1 MSANKVTNMRIL
13 VTFFC
18 GHAFPFDLA
27 KELARR
33 GHSVLYLYFADNSS
47 SPDADPA
54 SWPGPKLNLQIEG
67 LHLPIKFS
75 KHSLRTRRKA
85 DVTFGK
91 AVAARIL
98 TFRPDVVLSGNTPL
112 DSQKIMQRVARQ
124 ANAKFM
130 FWQQDVYYLAV
141 RYVIKKKLRVLSYIA
156 GAYYEQ
162 LEKKLLKKSDGVIC
176 IAPEFAKLVTDW
188 GVEPSRVFTI
198 ENWAA
203 LDDVSPMD
211 KDNEWSR
218 AHGVDRKFCFM
229 YSGTLGMKHRPEL
242 LLALARYLET
252 IDNACLIVVA
262 GGTGADWLRENAQ
275 AVRKD
280 VLTLLPFQPYKR
292 MSEVLG
298 ASDVLIALLDS
309 EAGAFAV
316 PSKILCYLC
325 AGRPLILAAPGDN
338 HAASVV
344 EQSKAGMVISPDRS
358 EELLNAAKSLI
369 ENAEL
374 RARYASNA
382 RAYANRSFNIASIAD
397 RFLDSFSKV

>member
-1 MSANKVTNMRIL
+1 MRIL

-33 GHSVLYLYFADNSS
+33 GHSVLYIYFADNSS

-54 SWPGPKLNLQIEG
+54 SWPGARMNLQIEG

-75 KHSLRTRRKA
+75 KHSLLTRRKA
-85 DVTFGK
+85 DVAFGK

-98 TFRPDVVLSGNTPL
+98 AFGPDVVLSGNTPL
-112 DSQKIMQRVARQ
+112 DSQKIMQRAAKQ
-124 ANAKFM
+124 AKAKFV

-141 RYVIKKKLRVLSYIA
+141 RYVIKKKLRMLSYIA

-162 LEKKLLKKSDGVIC
+162 LEKKLLKKSDCVIC

-188 GVEPSRVFTI
+188 GVEPSRIFTI

-211 KDNEWSR
+211 KDNDWSR

-252 IDNACLIVVA
+252 INNACLIVVA
-262 GGTGADWLRENAQ
+262 GGTGADWLRENAH

-280 VLTLLPFQPYKR
+280 VLTLLPFQPYER
-292 MSEVLG
+292 ISEVLG
-298 ASDVLIALLDS
+298 SSDVLIALLDS
-309 EAGAFAV
+309 EAGTFAV

-325 AGRPLILAAPGDN
+325 AGRPLILAAPRDN

-344 EQSKAGMVISPDRS
+344 EQAGAGMVVSPDRA

-374 RARYASNA
+374 RARCASNA
-382 RAYANRSFNIASIAD
+382 RAHANRSFNIASIAD
-397 RFLDSFSKV
+397 RFLDSFSKI

>member
-1 MSANKVTNMRIL
+1 MRIL

-27 KELARR
+27 KEFARR
-33 GHSVLYLYFADNSS
+33 GHSVQYVYFADNST

-54 SWPGPKLNLQIEG
+54 SWPGDKMNLQIEG

-75 KHSLRTRRKA
+75 KHSLLTRRKV
-85 DVTFGK
+85 DVAFGK

-112 DSQKIMQRVARQ
+112 DSQKVMQLAARR
-124 ANAKFM
+124 AKAKFI
-130 FWQQDVYYLAV
+130 FWQQDVYHLAV
-141 RYVIKKKLRVLSYIA
+141 RYVIKKKLRILSHIA
-156 GAYYEQ
+156 GAYYER
-162 LEKKLLKKSDGVIC
+162 LEKRLLKKSDGVIC

-188 GVEPSRVFTI
+188 GVEPSRIFTI

-203 LDDVSPMD
+203 LDDVSPKD

-262 GGTGADWLRENAQ
+262 GGTGADWLRDNAQ

-292 MSEVLG
+292 ISEVLG

-309 EAGAFAV
+309 EASTFAV
-316 PSKILCYLC
+316 PSKVLCYLC
-325 AGRPLILAAPGDN
+325 AGRSLILAAPREN

-344 EQSKAGMVISPDRS
+344 ERSGAGMVISSDRP
-358 EELLNAAKSLI
+358 EELLSAAKSLI

-382 RAYANRSFNIASIAD
+382 RGYANRSFNIVGIAD

>member
-1 MSANKVTNMRIL
+1 MVT
-13 VTFFC
+13 
-18 GHAFPFDLA
+18 PFLLTLPKNSPDGA
-27 KELARR
+27 
-33 GHSVLYLYFADNSS
+33 HSVLYLYFADNSS

-54 SWPGPKLNLQIEG
+54 SWPGAKTNLQIEG
-67 LHLPIKFS
+67 VHLPIKFS
-75 KHSLRTRRKA
+75 KHSLLTRRKA
-85 DVTFGK
+85 DVAFGK

-112 DSQKIMQRVARQ
+112 DSQKVIQRVSKR
-124 ANAKFM
+124 AKSKFI

-141 RYVIKKKLRVLSYIA
+141 RYVIKKKLRMLSYLA

-176 IAPEFAKLVTDW
+176 IAPEFTKLVTDW

-252 IDNACLIVVA
+252 IDDACLIVVA

-275 AVRKD
+275 TVRKD

-292 MSEVLG
+292 VSEVLG

-309 EAGAFAV
+309 EASTFAV

-325 AGRPLILAAPGDN
+325 AGRPLILAAPRDN

-344 EQSKAGMVISPDRS
+344 EQSGAGMVISPDQA
-358 EELLNAAKSLI
+358 EELLDAAKSLI
-369 ENAEL
+369 ENSKL
-374 RARYASNA
+374 RVQYASNA

-397 RFLDSFSKV
+397 RFLDSFSKI

>member
-1 MSANKVTNMRIL
+1 MRIL

-27 KELARR
+27 REFARR
-33 GHSVLYLYFADNSS
+33 GHSVQYIYFADNST

-54 SWPGPKLNLQIEG
+54 SWPGATKNFQIEG

-85 DVTFGK
+85 DVAFGK
-91 AVAARIL
+91 AVAAKIL
-98 TFRPDVVLSGNTPL
+98 AFRPDVVLSGNTPL
-112 DSQKIMQRVARQ
+112 DSQKVMQRAAKR
-124 ANAKFM
+124 AKAKFI

-141 RYVIKKKLRVLSYIA
+141 RYVIKKKLRMLSNLA
-156 GAYYEQ
+156 GAYYER

-176 IAPEFAKLVTDW
+176 IAPEFTKLVTDW

-252 IDNACLIVVA
+252 INNACLIVVA

-275 AVRKD
+275 TVRKD

-292 MSEVLG
+292 ISEVLG

-309 EAGAFAV
+309 SSV
-316 PSKILCYLC
+316 HLPCPPRSLCYLC
-325 AGRPLILAAPGDN
+325 CRP
-338 HAASVV
+338 
-344 EQSKAGMVISPDRS
+344 
-358 EELLNAAKSLI
+358 
-369 ENAEL
+369 
-374 RARYASNA
+374 
-382 RAYANRSFNIASIAD
+382 IAD
-397 RFLDSFSKV
+397 SGRSARKPCGLGRRAVGGRHGKFVGSTGGTSERGQKTDRKCRTERPVCE

>member
-1 MSANKVTNMRIL
+1 MRIL

-33 GHSVLYLYFADNSS
+33 GHDVLYIYFADNSS
-47 SPDADPA
+47 SPDGIPV
-54 SWPGPKLNLQIEG
+54 SGPGTITNLEVEG
-67 LHLPIKFS
+67 VHLPIQFS
-75 KHSLRTRRKA
+75 KHSLRTRRKV
-85 DVTFGK
+85 DVAFGN
-91 AVAARIL
+91 AVGDKIVA
-98 TFRPDVVLSGNTPL
+98 FRPDVVLSGNTPL
-112 DSQKIMQRVARQ
+112 DSQKIMQQ
-124 ANAKFM
+124 AAKRATAKFF
-130 FWQQDVYYLAV
+130 FWQQDIYCLAV
-141 RYVIKKKLRVLSYIA
+141 RYVIRKKLRLLSHTA
-156 GAYYEQ
+156 GAYYEM

-203 LDDVSPMD
+203 LDDVSPMN

-218 AHGVDRKFCFM
+218 AHGVDRKFCFI

-252 IDNACLIVVA
+252 VDNACLIVVA
-262 GGTGADWLRENAQ
+262 GGAGADWLRENAQ

-280 VLTLLPFQPYKR
+280 VLTLLPFQPYKKI
-292 MSEVLG
+292 SEVMG

-309 EAGAFAV
+309 EASTFAV
-316 PSKILCYLC
+316 PSKILCYFC
-325 AGRPLILAAPGDN
+325 AGRPLILAAPRDN
-338 HAASVV
+338 HAAAVV
-344 EQSKAGMVISPDRS
+344 ERAGAGMVISPDGS
-358 EELLNAAKSLI
+358 EELLNAAKSLL

-374 RARYASNA
+374 RAQYAGNA
-382 RAYANRSFNIASIAD
+382 RAYADRSFNIASIAD
-397 RFLDSFSKV
+397 RFLDLFSRI

>member
-1 MSANKVTNMRIL
+1 MRIL

-33 GHSVLYLYFADNSS
+33 GHSVLYIYFADNSS

-54 SWPGPKLNLQIEG
+54 SWPGARMNLQIEG

-75 KHSLRTRRKA
+75 KHSLLTRRKA
-85 DVTFGK
+85 DVAFGK

-98 TFRPDVVLSGNTPL
+98 AFGPDVVLSGNTPL
-112 DSQKIMQRVARQ
+112 DSQKIMQRAAKQ
-124 ANAKFM
+124 AKAKFV

-141 RYVIKKKLRVLSYIA
+141 RYVIKKKLRMLSYIA

-162 LEKKLLKKSDGVIC
+162 LEKKLLKKSDCVIC

-188 GVEPSRVFTI
+188 GVEPSRIFTI

-211 KDNEWSR
+211 KDNDWSR
-218 AHGVDRKFCFM
+218 VHGVDRKFCFM

-252 IDNACLIVVA
+252 IKNACLIVVA
-262 GGTGADWLRENAQ
+262 GGTGADWLRENAH

-280 VLTLLPFQPYKR
+280 VLTLLPFQPYER
-292 MSEVLG
+292 ISEVLG
-298 ASDVLIALLDS
+298 SSDVLVALLDS
-309 EAGAFAV
+309 EAGTFAV

-325 AGRPLILAAPGDN
+325 AGRPLILAAPRDN

-344 EQSKAGMVISPDRS
+344 EQAGAGVVVSPDRA

-374 RARYASNA
+374 RARCASNA
-382 RAYANRSFNIASIAD
+382 RAHANRSFNIASIAD
-397 RFLDSFSKV
+397 RFLDSFSKT